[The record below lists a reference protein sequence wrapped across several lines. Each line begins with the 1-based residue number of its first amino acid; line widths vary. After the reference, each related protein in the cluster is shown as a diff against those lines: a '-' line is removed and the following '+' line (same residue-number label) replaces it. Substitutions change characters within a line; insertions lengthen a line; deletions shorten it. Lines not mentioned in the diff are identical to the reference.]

1 MKISTIL
8 SNKGRDVYSISA
20 DATLADVLKEMLSLN
35 IGCLLILNENGA
47 VEGIFTER
55 DFLHNVAKH
64 PDNWE
69 TVKLSDV
76 MNRDVIVCALE
87 KTLEQVMAKMSKNRI
102 RHIPISDAGK
112 IVGVLSI
119 GDIISASLE
128 ETEFQ
133 NKLLK
138 RYIEKWPEQDI
149 SESTT

>member
-8 SNKGRDVYSISA
+8 SNKGNQVYSIAA

-35 IGCLLILNENGA
+35 IGCLLILSDNGA
-47 VEGIFTER
+47 VDGIFTER

-64 PDNWE
+64 PDDWE
-69 TVKLSDV
+69 SVLVSDV
-76 MNRDVIVCALE
+76 MNREVIVCAVE
-87 KTLEQVMAKMSKNRI
+87 KTIEQVMAKMSKNRI

-112 IVGVLSI
+112 VVGVLSI

-138 RYIEKWPEQDI
+138 RYIEKWPEEEI
-149 SESTT
+149 PESAT